1 VRRFILRRLAFA
13 ALLVAGVAS
22 ASFALVH
29 VAPGD
34 FYTDF
39 GPGSDPERARAER
52 RAAGLDRPFLAQY
65 ASWLGRA
72 ARLDFGRSLKFQR
85 PVTDLLGERTRNT
98 ALLGLAA
105 LALATSIG
113 FPLGVFTGS
122 RRGGLLAALVRA
134 VSVALLAVPPL
145 VAALALTALAARLGL
160 LAAGGATLANAVVPA
175 LALALP
181 LAAVIERMESQAIAQ
196 ALGERYLRAALAR
209 GIPRRRLVW
218 RHALRASLGPVA
230 GVYGIIAGSLLSGS
244 FIVEI
249 VTDWPGLGLLMAD
262 GLRARDIF
270 LVAGC
275 AAAVSVLLAA
285 AILVSDLVQAWAE
298 PRARDL

>member
-1 VRRFILRRLAFA
+1 MRRFILRRLAFA
-13 ALLVAGVAS
+13 LLLVAGVAS

-34 FYTDF
+34 FYSDF

-52 RAAGLDRPFLAQY
+52 RAAGLDRPFLVQY
-65 ASWLGRA
+65 VSWLGRA

-85 PVTDLLGERTRNT
+85 PVTDLLGERARNT
-98 ALLGLAA
+98 AVLGLGA
-105 LALATSIG
+105 LALATAIG

-285 AILVSDLVQAWAE
+285 AILVSDLVHAWAE

>member
-1 VRRFILRRLAFA
+1 MRRFILRRLAFA

-298 PRARDL
+298 PRGRDL